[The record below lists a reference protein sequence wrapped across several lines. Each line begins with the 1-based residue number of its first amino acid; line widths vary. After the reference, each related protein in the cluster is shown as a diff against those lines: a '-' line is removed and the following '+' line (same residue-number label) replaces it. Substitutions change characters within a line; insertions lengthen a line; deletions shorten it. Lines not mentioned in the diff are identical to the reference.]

1 MALTQYCELD
11 EVRAA
16 LGVNDVELPDTVL
29 NLPIYEIGLVRE
41 LTKVS
46 TSLPAAFSS
55 VLGVLE
61 SARTAQQTDLYN
73 ATRMFSVY
81 TCAKQVG
88 VSLASITPK
97 GVSDGKASVSRF
109 SDSPYK
115 DVLERVEAVLA
126 SARAHLIEAY
136 ATLSGSGAS
145 TQMSLPLAFRAGGR
159 TYDPVTG

>member
-41 LTKVS
+41 LAKIS
-46 TSLPAAFSS
+46 ASLPAAFSD
-55 VLGVLE
+55 LLDLAE
-61 SARTAQQTDLYN
+61 SAWSDQQAELFS

-81 TCAKQVG
+81 ACAKQVG
-88 VSLASITPK
+88 VALASMTPK
-97 GVSDGKASVSRF
+97 GVSDGKASVARF

-115 DVLERVEAVLA
+115 DVLERIEGVLA
-126 SARAHLIEAY
+126 GARVHLIETY
-136 ATLSGSGAS
+136 ASFTGSSTG
-145 TQMSLPLAFRAGGR
+145 TQMVLPIAFRAGGR
-159 TYDPVTG
+159 TYDPVSG